1 MLLVDDILFSPVGG
15 ILWIFR
21 EISKV
26 AHEELANEAQS
37 ITEQLRLLYMQLET
51 GRITEQEFDAEE
63 KLLLDRLDAI
73 ESRRKGEEETE
84 EPDIAASEDE
94 TPADRKRRGR
104 SA

>member
-21 EISKV
+21 EISKI
-26 AHEELANEAQS
+26 AHEELAGEAQS

-51 GRITEQEFDAEE
+51 GRITEQQFDAEE
-63 KLLLDRLDAI
+63 ALLLARLDAI
-73 ESRRKGEEETE
+73 DSRLKGEEETE

-94 TPADRKRRGR
+94 TDHP
-104 SA
+104 